1 MDQSEITPSSN
12 QEEAE
17 AKGFGKLY
25 FSTQASKQQ
34 EEHDDNEQ
42 DLVSDVIS
50 RKELEKGRLSRDG
63 KYNAEKQIKGRKT
76 TLSLSV
82 RASAT
87 TYYHLHC
94 TPALILRLCRN
105 FIFKKCSHLVF

>member
-1 MDQSEITPSSN
+1 MDQSEIKPSSN
-12 QEEAE
+12 EEEAE

-34 EEHDDNEQ
+34 EERSDNEQ

-63 KYNAEKQIKGRKT
+63 KCNAQKCDRLKEKETKFLSKGVGPPRAISVSSIQ
-76 TLSLSV
+76 SLCKDKMHSV
-82 RASAT
+82 MQGV
-87 TYYHLHC
+87 
-94 TPALILRLCRN
+94 I
-105 FIFKKCSHLVF
+105 

>member
-1 MDQSEITPSSN
+1 MSIQVDQSEIKPSSN

-25 FSTQASKQQ
+25 FTQASKQQ
-34 EEHDDNEQ
+34 EERGDNEQ

-63 KYNAEKQIKGRKT
+63 KCNTQKCDRLKEK
-76 TLSLSV
+76 
-82 RASAT
+82 AT
-87 TYYHLHC
+87 
-94 TPALILRLCRN
+94 
-105 FIFKKCSHLVF
+105 